1 MSSLLKDAQVSG
13 QDVPESLLPRWQQT
27 IDLMARIYEVPAGLI
42 MRVHTEHIEV
52 LLASHTH
59 KNPYEPG
66 ELANLQTGLYCETV
80 MQRRDQLLVP
90 DALEDPAWDH
100 NPDIELG
107 MICYLGVPLCWP
119 DSSIFG
125 TVCVLDTHRRTFSQE
140 YLDLI
145 WQFKE
150 LIEGDLRLHHEL
162 QKREQVEKELREA
175 KEAAEVANRAKSTFL
190 ANMSHELRTPL
201 NAILGFTQ
209 LMNRSADLPS
219 EVRHNLSIV
228 QHSGEHLLSL
238 INNVLDLSRIEAGHT
253 VLNEID
259 FDVYTF
265 LNDLEDMFRLR
276 AADKGLHL
284 TIERAPDVPRYG
296 RTDYVKLRQVLIN
309 LLGNALKFTEQG
321 AVTLRVQTL
330 GAVEPASGD
339 VEPPDADYQMLR
351 FDVGD
356 TGCGIAP
363 DEAHQIFEAFH
374 QTTSGK
380 QTQEGTGL
388 GLSISR
394 RFVELMGGDLS
405 VSSEVGHVSTFT
417 VMLPLQV
424 GEPPAM
430 PAHTRHQRVIGL
442 EPDQPTYRIL
452 VVDDRWTNRHLMV
465 QFLASLG
472 FLVRDA
478 SNGQEALEV
487 WEAWQPHLIWMDM
500 RMPVMDGYEATR
512 HIKATTRGQA
522 TAVIALTASTLE
534 EERAIVLSAG
544 CDDVV
549 RKPFQESHLLDVMQ
563 KHLGVRYQ
571 YAEPQHAPDPAAPAV
586 PRVTPEAL
594 AVLPEA
600 LRAALEHAVLTTNP
614 DAIAHVI
621 EQIQAHDVVLAHG
634 LSALAEEVAYA
645 QILALL
651 QDMPA
656 R

>member
-1 MSSLLKDAQVSG
+1 MSSLLQEVQVSG
-13 QDVPESLLPRWQQT
+13 HDIPESLLPRWQRT

-42 MRVHTEHIEV
+42 MRVHAEHIEV
-52 LLASHTH
+52 LLASHPH
-59 KNPYEPG
+59 EHPYEPG

-80 MQRRDQLLVP
+80 MQQRDQLQVP
-90 DALEDPAWDH
+90 NALEDPEWDH

-107 MICYLGVPLCWP
+107 MICYLGVPICWP

-125 TVCVLDTHRRTFSQE
+125 TVCVLDTRARTFSQG

-145 WQFKE
+145 WQFKD

-162 QKREQVEKELREA
+162 QKREQVEEELRAA

-209 LMNRSADLPS
+209 LMNRSADLPP

-228 QHSGEHLLSL
+228 QSSGEHLLGL

-253 VLNEID
+253 ALNEAD
-259 FDVYTF
+259 FDVYAF
-265 LNDLEDMFRLR
+265 LDDLEDMFRMR
-276 AADKGLHL
+276 ATDKGLRL
-284 TIERAPDVPRYG
+284 TIEHAPDIPRYG
-296 RTDYVKLRQVLIN
+296 YLDYVKLRQVLIN

-321 AVTLRVQTL
+321 AVTLHVQTL
-330 GAVEPASGD
+330 GAVAPASPAT
-339 VEPPDADYQMLR
+339 ERQMLR
-351 FDVGD
+351 FEVAD

-363 DEAHQIFEAFH
+363 DELQQIFEAFH
-374 QTTSGK
+374 QAPSG
-380 QTQEGTGL
+380 QQAQESTGL

-394 RFVELMGGDLS
+394 RFVELMGGEIS
-405 VSSEVGHVSTFT
+405 VSSEVGRGSTFT
-417 VMLPLQV
+417 VTLPLQV
-424 GEPPAM
+424 GKPPAR
-430 PAHTRHQRVIGL
+430 PARAQQQRVIGL

-465 QFLASLG
+465 QLLAPLG
-472 FLVRDA
+472 FAVRDA

-512 HIKATTRGQA
+512 RIKATTQGQA

-534 EERAIVLSAG
+534 EEYAIVLSAG

-549 RKPFQESHLLDVMQ
+549 RKPFQESHIFDVMQ
-563 KHLGVRYQ
+563 KHLGVRYR
-571 YAEPQHAPDPAAPAV
+571 YAEPAPAPSAPAL
-586 PRVTPEAL
+586 PRIAPEAL

-621 EQIQAHDVVLAHG
+621 GQIQTHDVALARG

>member
-1 MSSLLKDAQVSG
+1 MASLLKDVQGSRR
-13 QDVPESLLPRWQQT
+13 DVPDSLLPRWQRT

-42 MRVHTEHIEV
+42 MRVHAEHIEV
-52 LLASHTH
+52 FLASHTH
-59 KNPYEPG
+59 ENPYEPG

-80 MQRRDQLLVP
+80 MQRRDQLQVP
-90 DALEDPAWDH
+90 NALEDPEWDH

-125 TVCVLDTHRRTFSQE
+125 TVCVLDTHPRTFSQE
-140 YLDLI
+140 YLELI

-162 QKREQVEKELREA
+162 QKREQVEEELREA

-209 LMNRSADLPS
+209 LMNRSDTLPS

-253 VLNEID
+253 TLNEAD
-259 FDVYTF
+259 FNVHAF
-265 LNDLEDMFRLR
+265 LDDLEDMFRMR
-276 AADKGLHL
+276 ATDKGLHL

-296 RTDYVKLRQVLIN
+296 YLDYVKLRQVLIN

-321 AVTLRVQTL
+321 SVTLRVQTF
-330 GAVEPASGD
+330 GAVEPA
-339 VEPPDADYQMLR
+339 PPATERQMLR
-351 FDVGD
+351 FEIAD
-356 TGCGIAP
+356 TGYGIAP
-363 DEAHQIFEAFH
+363 EELQQIFDAFH
-374 QTTSGK
+374 QAPRG
-380 QTQEGTGL
+380 QQAQESTGL

-394 RFVELMGGDLS
+394 RFVELMGGEFS
-405 VSSEVGHVSTFT
+405 VSSEVGRGSTFT
-417 VMLPLQV
+417 VTLPLQL
-424 GEPPAM
+424 GEPPAEL
-430 PAHTRHQRVIGL
+430 ARASQQRVIGV

-452 VVDDRWTNRHLMV
+452 VVDNRWANRHLMV
-465 QFLASLG
+465 QLLTPLG
-472 FLVRDA
+472 FVVRDA

-512 HIKATTRGQA
+512 RIKATTQGQA
-522 TAVIALTASTLE
+522 TAVIALTASALE
-534 EERAIVLSAG
+534 EDRAIVLSAG

-549 RKPFQESHLLDVMQ
+549 RKPFQESHILDVMQ
-563 KHLGVRYQ
+563 KHLGVRYR
-571 YAEPQHAPDPAAPAV
+571 YAEPAPAPAPAAPAA
-586 PRVTPEAL
+586 PHITPEAL
-594 AVLPEA
+594 AALPEA

-614 DAIAHVI
+614 DAIERVI
-621 EQIQAHDVVLAHG
+621 GQIQAHDVALARELSVLA
-634 LSALAEEVAYA
+634 EDVAYA

-651 QDMPA
+651 QDTPA
-656 R
+656 RQ